1 MSTFANR
8 VQAAPRPAWRLDA
21 LSLGLILLGVYHL
34 ALAAFMAIAP
44 HAFFTAIGPFGPAND
59 HYIRDTATF
68 NVAFGVG
75 LLLAVRLQS
84 WRVPVLAI
92 VTIQFALHT
101 LNHLLDIGEA
111 HPGWVG
117 YFDFFSLLAATLMLG
132 GLLALARS
140 RRDAPHPRSEGDR
153 P

>member
-1 MSTFANR
+1 MSAVANR
-8 VQAAPRPAWRLDA
+8 AQATREPTAKLDA
-21 LSLGLILLGVYHL
+21 LTLGLILFGVYHL

-59 HYIRDTATF
+59 HYVRDNATF

-75 LLLAVRLQS
+75 LLLAVRWES
-84 WRVPVLAI
+84 WRVPVLAL

-101 LNHLLDIGEA
+101 LNHLLDIGDA

-132 GLLALARS
+132 GLLALARG
-140 RRDAPHPRSEGDR
+140 RRDAPHPRSEGDG